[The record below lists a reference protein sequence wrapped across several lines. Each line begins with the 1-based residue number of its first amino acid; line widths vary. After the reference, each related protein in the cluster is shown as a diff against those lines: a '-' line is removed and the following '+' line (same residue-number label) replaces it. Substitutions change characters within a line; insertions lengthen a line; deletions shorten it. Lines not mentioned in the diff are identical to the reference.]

1 MGVSNYLLISWDDSP
16 RRVELGIL
24 AKSGLSLF
32 WPWISVDLMWP
43 CNFMNVYISL
53 VKSGHILRVSPTSDY
68 SKDLGPFGDG
78 GQNPGQTSCSSQTW
92 TSQSKSS
99 EAQKREI
106 KDVLM
111 KKLNSD
117 SIASTKSKDFP
128 GSHQVNLVF
137 QLSTF
142 QWYMWGWRVTCYLP
156 PWVAWGLISWDDLA
170 AKVETAIFFFLSL
183 QRWRDFPCFPN
194 QNLLAS

>member
-16 RRVELGIL
+16 RWVELGIL

-111 KKLNSD
+111 KTLNSD

-128 GSHQVNLVF
+128 GSHQVKPDF

-142 QWYMWGWRVTCYLP
+142 QWYMLELKGHLLPTP
-156 PWVAWGLISWDDLA
+156 PWVAWGLISWDVLA
-170 AKVETAIFFFLSL
+170 AKGRNSHFFLSL
-183 QRWRDFPCFPN
+183 QRWWGLPCFPN